1 MKLLKVQSKIQQVYF
16 LKLIKIY
23 LMMREKN
30 KKNIYIF
37 IERKNKKKMQISII
51 IYSTISLKHF

>member
-1 MKLLKVQSKIQQVYF
+1 
-16 LKLIKIY
+16 
-23 LMMREKN
+23 MMREKN